1 MKKLNKTKEDLIPCG
16 VAMSGFVS
24 DKSKTIGV
32 LPLKI
37 IVDDQTRVKAFYVV
51 ESNVDYN
58 ILLGRHGQK
67 CQYTQLMENPLKP
80 TLCKHG
86 FKTTDKNIRQESL
99 GASYRERPKGFGTRG
114 VDRSNKHLLMS
125 DTITREEWVVAMVN
139 LMELLLEY
147 WAEDSL
153 LPNLLINL
161 TEFQHESDDDDVL
174 TIDDLDPAPTEMEDS
189 HPEA

>member
-1 MKKLNKTKEDLIPCG
+1 MKKLNKTKEDLFPCG
-16 VAMSGFVS
+16 VAMSGFVG

-67 CQYTQLMENPLKP
+67 SQYTQLMESPLKP

-86 FKTTDKNIRQESL
+86 FKTTDKNIQQESL
-99 GASYRERPKGFGTRG
+99 GA
-114 VDRSNKHLLMS
+114 
-125 DTITREEWVVAMVN
+125 REEGVVAMVN

-153 LPNLLINL
+153 LPNSPINL
-161 TEFQHESDDDDVL
+161 IEFQHESDDDDVL

-189 HPEA
+189 HPEV